1 MIDGERKK
9 NVLIIAE
16 GQEEKPYIDK
26 ILSFPNIK
34 KSTYLFASAVNAKG
48 NGNISARYQFE
59 VQRGFYDIVLV
70 FCDADKGSEQFLS
83 IVHEI
88 GEKFFS
94 NKEDGI
100 KVFLFANPVTL
111 QIILSHFGDVL
122 LSKVDKKKNAPQ
134 VQTLTGV
141 ANYDAKEEQIK
152 AILDQIHFRS
162 LGDFKKRLAKLSTDF
177 RDVPSTNFLV
187 FLERFE
193 SEDTS
198 WIDEINRL
206 RK

>member
-34 KSTYLFASAVNAKG
+34 KSTYLFAPAVNAKG

-141 ANYDAKEEQIK
+141 ANYDATEEQIK

>member
-1 MIDGERKK
+1 MSEGKRKK

-26 ILSFPNIK
+26 ILSFPNINK
-34 KSTYLFASAVNAKG
+34 NVYFFAPTVNVKG

-59 VQRGFYDIVLV
+59 IQRGFSDIILI

-111 QIILSHFGDVL
+111 QIILSHFGDVSL
-122 LSKVDKKKNAPQ
+122 TKVDKKKNAPQ

-141 ANYDAKEEQIK
+141 KNYDAKEEQIK
-152 AILDQIHFRS
+152 AITDRIRFRS
-162 LGDFKKRLAKLSTDF
+162 LEDFKKRLAKLSTDF
-177 RDVPSTNFLV
+177 RDVPSTNFLT

-193 SEDTS
+193 SEDPS
-198 WIDEINRL
+198 WIDEINEL